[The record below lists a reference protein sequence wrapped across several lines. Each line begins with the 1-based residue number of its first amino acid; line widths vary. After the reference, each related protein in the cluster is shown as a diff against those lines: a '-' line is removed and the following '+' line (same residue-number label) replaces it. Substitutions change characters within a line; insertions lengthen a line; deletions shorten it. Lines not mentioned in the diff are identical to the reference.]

1 MRELLKRLFSR
12 PDLAL
17 LLILAALLSNLL
29 ALAPSL
35 FVIQVLNR
43 YLAHGVDA
51 TLTTLAVGAIVAVL
65 LEMGFRRIRMRMA
78 NGFSAHQDE
87 RLALAGY
94 DVLSTASVGALT
106 TIPKGRKRNMVL
118 GADTIRAAYSA
129 ANINAILDLPFA
141 LLFLGVIYLLSPTL
155 ALIAACIM
163 TLIFLAGI
171 ISGLRLAGPARQL
184 AGAATHRERLV
195 AAVVEAEDTI
205 RSFNTGPFL
214 LQRWRNFVH
223 SSFNQAHDIARRQ
236 AKVHAFIQAG
246 SGLMT
251 ISIIGVGAT
260 LVVSGELDVGVL
272 IGANILAAKAM
283 GPISRFALMHEQLS
297 KAAQAM
303 KTYTE
308 FSRMPMER
316 QSGTA
321 LKQYQGSITL
331 QDLAFSHPGNN
342 TPLFESVN
350 LRLNPGMVLAV
361 NGSNGSGKTTLARLL
376 VGLLQPTRG
385 HILADG
391 VDLRQLAAPWWREQ
405 LIYLPQEPKFIAGSI
420 RDNLLLGHE
429 DINDDTINK
438 ALETAGLKTFL
449 DQKPNGLDTNISE
462 TGQQLSLGVRRR
474 LALARALLKNGRL
487 VIFDEPTEG
496 MDIEGCAM
504 IYRVLNQMVE
514 EKRTIILFSH
524 DKNLLKG
531 AHIYLN
537 LSQKPIP
544 GLSVRAA
551 KKEKKE
557 EKDQGDES
565 E

>member
-1 MRELLKRLFSR
+1 MKELLRRLFSR
-12 PDLAL
+12 PGLAI
-17 LLILAALLSNLL
+17 LLILAALFSNLL

-51 TLTTLAVGAIVAVL
+51 TLTTLAVGAVIAIL
-65 LEMGFRRIRMRMA
+65 LEMGFRRVRMRMA

-87 RLALAGY
+87 RLSLAGY
-94 DVLSTASVGALT
+94 DVLSTASVGALA
-106 TIPKGRKRNMVL
+106 TIPKGRKRSMVL

-129 ANINAILDLPFA
+129 ANINAVLDLPFA
-141 LLFLGVIYLLSPTL
+141 LLFIGVLYLLSPTL
-155 ALIAACIM
+155 ASIAAGM
-163 TLIFLAGI
+163 MALVFLVGVVT
-171 ISGLRLAGPARQL
+171 GMQLAAPTREL

-195 AAVVEAEDTI
+195 AAVVEAEDTV
-205 RSFNTGPFL
+205 RGFNTGPFL

-223 SSFNQAHDIARRQ
+223 TSFNYAHHIASRQ
-236 AKVHAFIQAG
+236 AKMHSFIQAS

-251 ISIIGVGAT
+251 IAIIGVGAT
-260 LVVSGELDVGVL
+260 LVVAGELDVGVL
-272 IGANILAAKAM
+272 IGANILAGKAM
-283 GPISRFALMHEQLS
+283 GPISRFALMHEQLA

-303 KTYTE
+303 KAYSD
-308 FSRMPMER
+308 FSRLPMER

-321 LKQYQGSITL
+321 LKKYQGGIAL
-331 QDLAFSHPGNN
+331 EDLAFSHPGNN

-361 NGSNGSGKTTLARLL
+361 NGSNGSGKTTLARLF
-376 VGLLQPTRG
+376 VGLLSPTRG
-385 HILADG
+385 QILADG

-405 LIYLPQEPKFIAGSI
+405 LIYLPQEPKFVAGTL
-420 RDNLLLGHE
+420 RDNLLLGRE
-429 DINDDTINK
+429 EIDDEAVGK

-449 DQKPNGLDTNISE
+449 DQKPDGLDTNISE

-474 LALARALLKNGRL
+474 LALARALLKSGRL

-496 MDIEGCAM
+496 MDVEGSAM

-531 AHIYLN
+531 AHLYLN

-544 GLSVRAA
+544 GLTVRQTKSA
-551 KKEKKE
+551 KKEVKE
-557 EKDQGDES
+557 ESK
-565 E
+565 

>member
-1 MRELLKRLFSR
+1 MKELLKRLFSR
-12 PDLAL
+12 PGLAL
-17 LLILAALLSNLL
+17 LLILAALFSNLL

-51 TLTTLAVGAIVAVL
+51 TLATLAIGAVIAVL
-65 LEMGFRRIRMRMA
+65 LEMGFRRVRMRMA

-94 DVLSTASVGALT
+94 DVLSTASMDALS
-106 TIPKGRKRNMVL
+106 TISKGRKRNMVL
-118 GADTIRAAYSA
+118 GADTIRSAYSA
-129 ANINAILDLPFA
+129 SNINAMLDLPFA
-141 LLFLGVIYLLSPTL
+141 LLFIGVLYLLNPIL
-155 ALIAACIM
+155 ASIAAGMMI
-163 TLIFLAGI
+163 LIFLV
-171 ISGLRLAGPARQL
+171 GLVTGMQLAKPTREL

-195 AAVVEAEDTI
+195 AAVVEAEDTV
-205 RSFNTGPFL
+205 RGFNTGPFL
-214 LQRWRNFVH
+214 LKRWRSFVH
-223 SSFNQAHDIARRQ
+223 TSFSYAQHIANRQ
-236 AKVHAFIQAG
+236 ARMHAFIQAG

-251 ISIIGVGAT
+251 IAIIGVGAT
-260 LVVSGELDVGVL
+260 LVVAGELDVGVM
-272 IGANILAAKAM
+272 IGANILAGKAM
-283 GPISRFALMHEQLS
+283 GPISRLALMHEQLT

-303 KTYTE
+303 KSYSD
-308 FSRMPMER
+308 FSRLPMER

-331 QDLAFSHPGNN
+331 EDLAFSYPGNN

-350 LRLNPGMVLAV
+350 LRLKPGMVLAV
-361 NGSNGSGKTTLARLL
+361 NGSNGSGKTTLARLF
-376 VGLLQPTRG
+376 VGLLQPIRG
-385 HILADG
+385 QILADG

-405 LIYLPQEPKFIAGSI
+405 LIYLPQEPKFVAGSL
-420 RDNLLLGHE
+420 RDNLLLGRE
-429 DINDDTINK
+429 DLDDEAINR

-449 DQKPNGLDTNISE
+449 DQKPDGLETNISE
-462 TGQQLSLGVRRR
+462 PGQQLSLGVRRR

-496 MDIEGCAM
+496 MDVEGSAM

-524 DKNLLKG
+524 DKHLLKG
-531 AHIYLN
+531 AHMYLN

-544 GLSVRAA
+544 ELTLRQA
-551 KKEKKE
+551 KQKP
-557 EKDQGDES
+557 QGDSHE
-565 E
+565 

>member
-1 MRELLKRLFSR
+1 MKELLRRLFSR
-12 PDLAL
+12 PGLAI
-17 LLILAALLSNLL
+17 LLILAALFSNLL

-51 TLTTLAVGAIVAVL
+51 TLTTLAVGAVIAIL
-65 LEMGFRRIRMRMA
+65 LEMGFRRVRMRMA

-87 RLALAGY
+87 RLSLAGY
-94 DVLSTASVGALT
+94 DVLSTASVGALA
-106 TIPKGRKRNMVL
+106 TIPKGRKRSMVL

-129 ANINAILDLPFA
+129 ANINAVLDLPFA
-141 LLFLGVIYLLSPTL
+141 LLFIGVLYLLSPTL
-155 ALIAACIM
+155 ASIAASM
-163 TLIFLAGI
+163 MALVFLVGVVTGI
-171 ISGLRLAGPARQL
+171 QLAAPTREL

-195 AAVVEAEDTI
+195 AAVVEAEDTV
-205 RSFNTGPFL
+205 RGFNTAPFL

-223 SSFNQAHDIARRQ
+223 TSFNYAHHIAGRQ
-236 AKVHAFIQAG
+236 AKMHSFIQAG

-251 ISIIGVGAT
+251 IAIVGVGAT
-260 LVVSGELDVGVL
+260 LVVAGELDVGVL
-272 IGANILAAKAM
+272 IGANILAGKAM
-283 GPISRFALMHEQLS
+283 GPISRFALMHEQLA

-303 KTYTE
+303 KAYSD
-308 FSRMPMER
+308 FSRLPMER

-321 LKQYQGSITL
+321 LKKYQGSIAL
-331 QDLAFSHPGNN
+331 EDLAFSHPGNN

-361 NGSNGSGKTTLARLL
+361 NGSNGSGKTTLARLF
-376 VGLLQPTRG
+376 VGLLSPTRG
-385 HILADG
+385 QILADG

-405 LIYLPQEPKFIAGSI
+405 LIYLPQEPKFVAGTL
-420 RDNLLLGHE
+420 RDNLLLGRE
-429 DINDDTINK
+429 DISDETISQ

-449 DQKPNGLDTNISE
+449 DQKPDGLDTNISE

-496 MDIEGCAM
+496 MDIEGSAM

-531 AHIYLN
+531 AHLYLN

-544 GLSVRAA
+544 GLTVRQAKSA
-551 KKEKKE
+551 KKEVKE
-557 EKDQGDES
+557 ESK
-565 E
+565 

>member
-1 MRELLKRLFSR
+1 MKELLRRLFSR
-12 PDLAL
+12 PGLAI
-17 LLILAALLSNLL
+17 LLILAALFSNLL

-51 TLTTLAVGAIVAVL
+51 TLTTLAVGAVIAIL
-65 LEMGFRRIRMRMA
+65 LEMGFRRVRMRMA

-87 RLALAGY
+87 RLSLAGY
-94 DVLSTASVGALT
+94 DVLSTASVGALA
-106 TIPKGRKRNMVL
+106 TIPKGRKRSMVL

-129 ANINAILDLPFA
+129 ANINAVLDLPFA
-141 LLFLGVIYLLSPTL
+141 LLFIGVLYLLSPTL
-155 ALIAACIM
+155 ASIAAGM
-163 TLIFLAGI
+163 MALVFLVGVVT
-171 ISGLRLAGPARQL
+171 GMQLAAPTREL

-195 AAVVEAEDTI
+195 AAVVEAEDTV
-205 RSFNTGPFL
+205 RGFNTGPFL

-223 SSFNQAHDIARRQ
+223 TSFNYAHHIASRQ
-236 AKVHAFIQAG
+236 AKMHSFIQAS

-251 ISIIGVGAT
+251 IAIIGVGAT
-260 LVVSGELDVGVL
+260 LVVAGELDVGVL
-272 IGANILAAKAM
+272 IGANILAGKAM
-283 GPISRFALMHEQLS
+283 GPISRFALMHEQLA

-303 KTYTE
+303 KAYSD
-308 FSRMPMER
+308 FSRLPMER

-321 LKQYQGSITL
+321 LKKYQGGIAL
-331 QDLAFSHPGNN
+331 EDLAFSHPGNN

-361 NGSNGSGKTTLARLL
+361 NGSNGSGKTTLARLF
-376 VGLLQPTRG
+376 VGLLSPTRG
-385 HILADG
+385 QILADG

-405 LIYLPQEPKFIAGSI
+405 MIYLPQEPKFVAGTL
-420 RDNLLLGHE
+420 RDNLLLGRE
-429 DINDDTINK
+429 EIDDEAVGK

-449 DQKPNGLDTNISE
+449 DQKPDGLDTNISE

-496 MDIEGCAM
+496 MDVEGSAM

-524 DKNLLKG
+524 DKHLLKG
-531 AHIYLN
+531 AHLYLN

-544 GLSVRAA
+544 GLTARQMKSV
-551 KKEKKE
+551 KKDEKE
-557 EKDQGDES
+557 ESK
-565 E
+565 

>member
-1 MRELLKRLFSR
+1 MKELLRRLFSR
-12 PDLAL
+12 PGLAIL
-17 LLILAALLSNLL
+17 LVLAALFSNLL

-51 TLTTLAVGAIVAVL
+51 TLTTLAVGAVIAIL
-65 LEMGFRRIRMRMA
+65 LEMGFRRVRMRMA

-87 RLALAGY
+87 RLSLAGY
-94 DVLSTASVGALT
+94 DVLSTASVGALA
-106 TIPKGRKRNMVL
+106 TIPKGRKRSMVL

-129 ANINAILDLPFA
+129 ANINAVLDLPFA
-141 LLFLGVIYLLSPTL
+141 LLFIGVLYLLSPTL
-155 ALIAACIM
+155 ASIAASM
-163 TLIFLAGI
+163 MALVFLVGVVTGI
-171 ISGLRLAGPARQL
+171 QLAAPTREL

-195 AAVVEAEDTI
+195 AAVVEAEDTV
-205 RSFNTGPFL
+205 RGFNTAPFL

-223 SSFNQAHDIARRQ
+223 TSFNYAHHIAGRQ
-236 AKVHAFIQAG
+236 AKMHSFIQAG

-251 ISIIGVGAT
+251 IAIVGVGAT
-260 LVVSGELDVGVL
+260 LVVAGELDVGVL
-272 IGANILAAKAM
+272 IGANILAGKAM
-283 GPISRFALMHEQLS
+283 GPISRFALMHEQLA
-297 KAAQAM
+297 KASQAM
-303 KTYTE
+303 KAYSD
-308 FSRMPMER
+308 FSRLPMER

-321 LKQYQGSITL
+321 LKKYQGGIAL
-331 QDLAFSHPGNN
+331 EDLAFSHPGNN

-361 NGSNGSGKTTLARLL
+361 NGSNGSGKTTLARLF
-376 VGLLQPTRG
+376 VGLLSPTRG
-385 HILADG
+385 QILADG

-405 LIYLPQEPKFIAGSI
+405 LIYLPQEPKFIAGTLH
-420 RDNLLLGHE
+420 DNLLLGRE
-429 DINDDTINK
+429 DISDETISQ

-449 DQKPNGLDTNISE
+449 DQKPDGLDTNISE

-496 MDIEGCAM
+496 MDIEGSAM

-531 AHIYLN
+531 AHLYLN

-544 GLSVRAA
+544 GLTVRQAKSA
-551 KKEKKE
+551 KKEVKE
-557 EKDQGDES
+557 ESK
-565 E
+565 

>member
-1 MRELLKRLFSR
+1 MKELLRRLFSR
-12 PDLAL
+12 PGLAI
-17 LLILAALLSNLL
+17 LLILAALFSNLL

-51 TLTTLAVGAIVAVL
+51 TLTTLAVGAVIAIL
-65 LEMGFRRIRMRMA
+65 LEMGFRRVRMRMA

-87 RLALAGY
+87 RLSLAGY
-94 DVLSTASVGALT
+94 DVLSTASVGALA
-106 TIPKGRKRNMVL
+106 TIPKGRKRSMVL

-129 ANINAILDLPFA
+129 ANINAVLDLPFA
-141 LLFLGVIYLLSPTL
+141 LLFIGVLYLLSPTL
-155 ALIAACIM
+155 ASIAAGM
-163 TLIFLAGI
+163 MALVFLVGVVT
-171 ISGLRLAGPARQL
+171 GMQLAAPTREL

-195 AAVVEAEDTI
+195 AAVVEAEDTV
-205 RSFNTGPFL
+205 RGFNTGPFL

-223 SSFNQAHDIARRQ
+223 TSFNYAHHIASRQ
-236 AKVHAFIQAG
+236 AKMHSFIQAS

-251 ISIIGVGAT
+251 IAIIGVGAT
-260 LVVSGELDVGVL
+260 LVVAGELDVGVL
-272 IGANILAAKAM
+272 IGANILAGKAM
-283 GPISRFALMHEQLS
+283 GPISRFALMHEQLA

-303 KTYTE
+303 KAYSD
-308 FSRMPMER
+308 FSRLPMER

-321 LKQYQGSITL
+321 LKKYQGGIAL
-331 QDLAFSHPGNN
+331 EDLAFSHPGNN

-361 NGSNGSGKTTLARLL
+361 NGSNGSGKTTLARLF
-376 VGLLQPTRG
+376 VGLLSPTRG
-385 HILADG
+385 QILADG

-405 LIYLPQEPKFIAGSI
+405 LIYLPQEPKFVAGTL
-420 RDNLLLGHE
+420 RDNLLLGRE
-429 DINDDTINK
+429 DIGDETISQ

-449 DQKPNGLDTNISE
+449 DQKPDGLDTNISE

-474 LALARALLKNGRL
+474 LALARALLKSGRL

-496 MDIEGCAM
+496 MDVEGSAM

-531 AHIYLN
+531 AHLYLN

-544 GLSVRAA
+544 GLTVRQTKSA
-551 KKEKKE
+551 KKEVKE
-557 EKDQGDES
+557 ESK
-565 E
+565 